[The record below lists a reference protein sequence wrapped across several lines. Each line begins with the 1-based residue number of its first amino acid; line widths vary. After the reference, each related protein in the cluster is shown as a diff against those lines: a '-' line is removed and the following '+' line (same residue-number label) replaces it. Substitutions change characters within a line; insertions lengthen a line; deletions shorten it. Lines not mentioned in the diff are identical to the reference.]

1 MKFKKNQLQFDR
13 KMTSMLVFAT
23 QMFLDLYI
31 AFKSTISFCLQK
43 KKKKAKRKVNLW
55 KNVEEWWQQ

>member
-13 KMTSMLVFAT
+13 KMTSVLVFAT

-31 AFKSTISFCLQK
+31 TFKSTISFCLQK
-43 KKKKAKRKVNLW
+43 KKGQEKG
-55 KNVEEWWQQ
+55 